1 MTQEEKQLLL
11 KDLGGR
17 LSCGVII
24 QVYFEDISADGYFDE
39 ELWSLELDGESVHVN
54 DRWIENVKPYLRS
67 MSSMTE
73 EEKKEEFEMWAWKCS
88 NWEMVDFYN
97 RHHLDYRELI
107 PMGLALE
114 AKEGMYPTH

>member
-1 MTQEEKQLLL
+1 MTNEEKQPLLI
-11 KDLGGR
+11 DLCAR
-17 LSCGVII
+17 LPFGVN
-24 QVYFEDISADGYFDE
+24 VLVSSAHATDPIRKK
-39 ELWSLELDGESVHVN
+39 LDANLLFGLQKSVLT
-54 DRWIENVKPYLRS
+54 IKPYLRP

-97 RHHLDYRELI
+97 RHHLDYRGLI

-114 AKEGMYPTH
+114 APKDMYKTE